1 MMGRNID
8 DAQKLF
14 EQNDLSQ
21 ALEILNSIL
30 SENATDVFSLN
41 LRARIHYK
49 MQKWGNAMNDYASVL
64 EIEPENQEARSGME
78 MAKSIL
84 GYFTPD
90 MFNP

>member
-1 MMGRNID
+1 MTGKNID

-14 EQNDLSQ
+14 EQNNLNQ

-30 SENATDVFSLN
+30 SENATDVFSFN

-64 EIEPENQEARSGME
+64 EIEPENQEARTGLE

>member
-49 MQKWGNAMNDYASVL
+49 MQKWGSAMNDYASAL